1 MGYEPHALTSILCN
15 SMVPAIK
22 TRLKNLTAAWDEA
35 LAAHE
40 LVRQVMAA
48 HTQQK
53 FISFKKGDKVWL
65 EAKNLKSF
73 VTNPMFVLKW
83 EGPFVIMKVLS
94 PITYQL
100 HLPKTWKIH
109 PVFHTTILSPYRE
122 TDVQGPNFPAPPP
135 DLISGKEEYKINWI
149 LPHKGTLSQQS
160 FLIWWKG
167 YLAKDDSWVPEWD
180 LKNAKSTLD
189 DYKRQHSTV
198 FHP

>member
-65 EAKNLKSF
+65 EARNLKCS
-73 VTNPMFVLKW
+73 VTNPKFVPKQ
-83 EGPFVIMKVLS
+83 EGPFVITNILS
-94 PITYQL
+94 HITYQL
-100 HLPKTWKIH
+100 RLPKT
-109 PVFHTTILSPYRE
+109 
-122 TDVQGPNFPAPPP
+122 
-135 DLISGKEEYKINWI
+135 
-149 LPHKGTLSQQS
+149 
-160 FLIWWKG
+160 
-167 YLAKDDSWVPEWD
+167 
-180 LKNAKSTLD
+180 
-189 DYKRQHSTV
+189 
-198 FHP
+198 